1 MMKKCKLSFNSL
13 FFQRLKIMNFYLF
26 SKLALKPFPVLL
38 GCLILAEMIILD
50 PTGRVAEPEP
60 ELEQVN

>member
-1 MMKKCKLSFNSL
+1 
-13 FFQRLKIMNFYLF
+13 MNFYLF

-60 ELEQVN
+60 KLLARAGAGAGILKFRLRLQGKLK